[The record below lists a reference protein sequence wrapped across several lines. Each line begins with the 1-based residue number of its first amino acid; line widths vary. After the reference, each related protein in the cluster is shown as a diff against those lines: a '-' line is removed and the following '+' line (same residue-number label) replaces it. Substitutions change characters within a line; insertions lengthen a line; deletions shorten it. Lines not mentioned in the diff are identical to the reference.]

1 MCCRNE
7 NSQRQHL
14 QIGVFRKGR
23 RPVRAVSNLPQD
35 RRQCWME
42 TGCGAPAFG
51 SFKAPWTRLRPRPKP
66 GIFSSALPSPAISP
80 SCFALKTPPSS
91 AIAFPGEAS
100 GDFWRALALAFWSQS
115 AQTGWLGTRCCSC
128 ARQPRWRGSIRLLWI
143 RPAGA
148 GLGAKLLEASEVAAF
163 DSDRIVLRLEVRADN
178 EAAIA
183 LYQRSG
189 YRMLGRVEAY
199 YEDGCA
205 ALRMEKLLHGPVLGT
220 GNAPYYS
227 QTTEFTCGPACALMA
242 ARHFDRS
249 VPAEPLTELTLWR
262 EATTIYLASGH
273 GGCGPFGLANALARR
288 GLSVEVRL
296 FPDELLF
303 LNSVRNPEK
312 RKVLTLVQ
320 EGYRSE
326 AAQLGVARS
335 ENPLEATAL
344 ATEISAGTLAI
355 VLISGYRMFGQ
366 KVPHWVLVHDADDR
380 HLIIHDPWLERERHE
395 SPADAA
401 NLPIPFAEFDRMA
414 RWGRSAVRAQIL
426 IRKDA

>member
-1 MCCRNE
+1 MLDGDRV
-7 NSQRQHL
+7 RRTGL
-14 QIGVFRKGR
+14 WVFQGTMDK
-23 RPVRAVSNLPQD
+23 ASPQA
-35 RRQCWME
+35 E
-42 TGCGAPAFG
+42 TGDILIRTAEPGDLAELFRIENAAFAG
-51 SFKAPWTRLRPRPKP
+51 DRISRRSFRRFLESPRARLLVATGPD
-66 GIFSSALPSPAISP
+66 GLVGYALLLLRQA
-80 SCFALKTPPSS
+80 T
-91 AIAFPGEAS
+91 
-100 GDFWRALALAFWSQS
+100 ALARLYSLAVDP
-115 AQTGWLGTRCCSC
+115 AC
-128 ARQPRWRGSIRLLWI
+128 RGQ
-143 RPAGA
+143 

-183 LYQRSG
+183 LYHRSG

-249 VPAEPLTELTLWR
+249 VPVEPLTELTLWR

-335 ENPLEATAL
+335 ETPLEATAL

>member
-1 MCCRNE
+1 MDGDRA
-7 NSQRQHL
+7 RHT
-14 QIGVFRKGR
+14 GHWVFLGTMDK
-23 RPVRAVSNLPQD
+23 ALPQA
-35 RRQCWME
+35 E
-42 TGCGAPAFG
+42 TGDTFIRIAEPGDLAELFRIENAAFAG
-51 SFKAPWTRLRPRPKP
+51 DRISRRSFKRFLDSPRARLLVAIGPN
-66 GIFSSALPSPAISP
+66 GLVGYAL
-80 SCFALKTPPSS
+80 LLLRQGT
-91 AIAFPGEAS
+91 
-100 GDFWRALALAFWSQS
+100 ALARLYSLAVDPV
-115 AQTGWLGTRCCSC
+115 C
-128 ARQPRWRGSIRLLWI
+128 RGQ
-143 RPAGA
+143 
-148 GLGAKLLEASEVAAF
+148 GLGAKLLKASEAAAF
-163 DSDRIVLRLEVRADN
+163 DSERIVLRLEVRADN
-178 EAAIA
+178 ETAIA
-183 LYQRSG
+183 LYQRGG
-189 YRMLGRVEAY
+189 YRMLGKVEAY

-288 GLSVEVRL
+288 GLAVEVRL
-296 FPDELLF
+296 FPDDLLF
-303 LNSVRNPEK
+303 LNSVRDPEK

-320 EGYRSE
+320 EGYRTE
-326 AAQLGVARS
+326 AEELGVARS

-344 ATEISAGTLAI
+344 AAEISAGTLAI
-355 VLISGYRMFGQ
+355 ALISGYRMFGQ

-414 RWGRSAVRAQIL
+414 RWGRTAVRAQIL